1 MDFEAGLPILVD
13 SLIAVVLLSWLSREL
28 KWMESNVHTYLRK
41 QVPQVTDQ
49 LKETNRRTRTVALLA
64 TLVAPGVMAFSGWLD
79 ANGFAHIY
87 NDSLQLIAPFTSA
100 CFSAAVAW
108 LLIRSPVEVHRSH
121 RNLLGLFP
129 GSRRRERDLW

>member
-13 SLIAVVLLSWLSREL
+13 SLIAVVLLSWLTSEVR
-28 KWMESNVHTYLRK
+28 WMEDNVLTYVRR

-49 LKETNRRTRTVALLA
+49 LKETNRRTRAVAVWA
-64 TLVAPGVMAFSGWLD
+64 TLVAPTIMAFSGQLD
-79 ANGFAHIY
+79 AHGVAHIY
-87 NDSLQLIAPFTSA
+87 NDSLQIIAPFTSA

-108 LLIRSPVEVHRSH
+108 LLIRSPLDVHRSH

-129 GSRRRERDLW
+129 RSRRRQRDFW